1 VADPR
6 FVAEDPVTRSMTP
19 EQLQKAI
26 DTARIRMEE
35 AAAKLDFIV
44 AAKFRDEMHAL
55 QRIQK

>member
-1 VADPR
+1 
-6 FVAEDPVTRSMTP
+6 MTP